1 MPNNNLINERDV
13 PSSWEPAESPMPSS
27 GATAPTPHDMPQLLA
42 GSIAPSL
49 QHDTSFVSTAVGS
62 PRVPSF
68 SLMPPAASAS
78 ASANAAAKSVA
89 LNQSNNSTKSGT
101 GPSSGT
107 GGGNVPSSG
116 GGGGGSSQI
125 TLNIPN
131 IFTPITQTV
140 TLPGP
145 LAFTLAVEPAGTVFS
160 GPTNAAV
167 GFDGAFFST
176 TSSSGAGS
184 LTVVGGVPSNPSGEY
199 AVYIAVG
206 GNGAGALTFT
216 GAPAGWTALGGSTGV
231 SPEYA
236 IAVPSTGVSA
246 IDTWAAGPSEASGMI
261 VYLNGA
267 LPSFANFAS
276 ATPGNTSVSKAITG
290 MTVGNSILVLCHC
303 VLRFGLTGGVISDS
317 QGNTPILLGTV
328 GQPFGVG
335 GAVFGSQ
342 VFAYLIP
349 AVSAASDTV
358 TFSISPASTSN
369 SIRMVLYEISP
380 SSAIAAIPR
389 FQLPPPANVSNA
401 TGILPPANGGTGAN
415 LSATGGASE
424 VVMQTTVG
432 GAFTVAQLAASDLSN
447 GTTGSG
453 AIVLATAPT
462 LSSLLITGKI
472 TNYNNLATVS
482 NGVASIVATIDLTAQ
497 AAAITPATLYAVNA
511 GRPGMY
517 RISWVATVTTV
528 DTVSSTLGPFQ
539 ILYTDFDTSV
549 VKTMPGTPVA
559 GVDSNIT
566 NSTSTGTNS
575 GCFIGYVLGGTTIQY
590 EMGYASS
597 VPGTMK
603 YNLHIKVEL
612 MG

>member
-1 MPNNNLINERDV
+1 MPDQKPKDIFEEAGLDPNQWQI
-13 PSSWEPAESPMPSS
+13 EPATRPAPPSVDMI
-27 GATAPTPHDMPQLLA
+27 TPVIPQYFQ
-42 GSIAPSL
+42 GSLDPGL
-49 QHDTSFVSTAVGS
+49 QHDADFVNTALRS
-62 PRVPSF
+62 SSAPRF
-68 SLMPPAASAS
+68 ALMPLGLQSSALTS
-78 ASANAAAKSVA
+78 AQITSVA
-89 LNQSNNSTKSGT
+89 HSAATAGT
-101 GPSSGT
+101 GTGQGGSG
-107 GGGNVPSSG
+107 GSG
-116 GGGGGSSQI
+116 GGGGGTDSDQI
-125 TLNIPN
+125 TLDIPS

-145 LAFTLAVEPAGTVFS
+145 LEFTLAPEPAGTVLS

-167 GFDGAFFST
+167 GFDGAFFGT
-176 TSSSGAGS
+176 AVSSGAGS
-184 LTVVGGVPSNPSGEY
+184 LTVVGGTPSQPSGEY
-199 AVYIAVG
+199 AVFIAVG

-216 GAPAGWTALGGSTGV
+216 GAPAGWTVLGGSTGV

-246 IDTWAAGPSEASGMI
+246 VDTWAAGPSEASGMI

-267 LPSFANFAS
+267 LPSFSNFAS

-303 VLRFGLTGGVISDS
+303 VLRFGVTGGVISDS

-342 VFAYLIP
+342 VFVYLIP

-358 TFSISPASTSN
+358 TFSISPASSSN
-369 SIRMVLYEISP
+369 SIRMVLYEVPP

-389 FQLPPPANVSNA
+389 FQLPPTPNVTFA
-401 TGILPPANGGTGAN
+401 TGILPPAAGGTGAN

-432 GAFTVAQLAASDLSN
+432 GPFTVAQLAASDLSN

-453 AIVLATAPT
+453 AIVLANSPT
-462 LSSLLITGKI
+462 LGGSVVFTSKI
-472 TNYNNLATVS
+472 TSYNNLATVS
-482 NGVASIVATIDLTAQ
+482 NGIPEEIATIDLVNQ
-497 AAAITPATLYAVNA
+497 AAAITPTTLYAVTA

-517 RISWVATVTTV
+517 RISWVATVTQAATS
-528 DTVSSTLGPFQ
+528 SSTLGDFQ

-559 GVDSNIT
+559 GVTNNST
-566 NSTSTGTNS
+566 NSTSTGTIS
-575 GCFIGYVLGGTTIQY
+575 GCFVAYVAASTTIQY
-590 EMGYASS
+590 QMGYASS
-597 VPGTMK
+597 GVTPMK
-603 YNLHIKVEL
+603 YNLHIKAEL
-612 MG
+612 LG